1 LISREFYYSVKA
13 PLSIQEVYKKD
24 TITGKRKKHPKNP
37 KTGGNLEIPTKP
49 AHKPLLP
56 ISPSKKLI
64 WDLIPI

>member
-37 KTGGNLEIPTKP
+37 KTGGNLEI
-49 AHKPLLP
+49 LLP